1 MCAFTRMSVS
11 FLNNDYAER
20 NGSKKARES
29 ESGANRFLN
38 IADFFIKFI
47 RRKLFPIKK
56 ISIPPIG

>member
-29 ESGANRFLN
+29 ESEANRFLN
-38 IADFFIKFI
+38 IADLFIKFI
-47 RRKLFPIKK
+47 RRRLFPIKK